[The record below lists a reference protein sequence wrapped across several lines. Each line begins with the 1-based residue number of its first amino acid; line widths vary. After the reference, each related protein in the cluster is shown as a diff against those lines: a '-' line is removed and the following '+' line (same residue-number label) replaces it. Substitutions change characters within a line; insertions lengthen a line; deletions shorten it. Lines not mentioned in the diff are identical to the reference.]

1 MINLAG
7 TLGAAGLGAYGANE
21 YSNRLKEI
29 YDDMAVEA
37 RAIPAA
43 VARVAE

>member
-1 MINLAG
+1 LINLAG

-29 YDDMAVEA
+29 YDDMAAKREPYTGSN
-37 RAIPAA
+37 RS
-43 VARVAE
+43 RG